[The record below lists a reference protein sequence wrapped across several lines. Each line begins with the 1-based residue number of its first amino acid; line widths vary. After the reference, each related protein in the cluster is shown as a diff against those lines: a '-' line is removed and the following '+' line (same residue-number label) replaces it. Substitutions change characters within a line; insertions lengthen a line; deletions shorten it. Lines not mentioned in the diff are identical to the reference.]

1 MKTTQNDVMIEQSKK
16 DEVSVLTAPTQA
28 MFVSF
33 DDSVFKSLG
42 KQGGPVCVEA
52 AVKGDAQ
59 NFWTNGERQIHVR
72 LQILQ

>member
-33 DDSVFKSLG
+33 DDSVFNRLG
-42 KQGGPVCVEA
+42 KGSSPHGSCSQRECTEFL
-52 AVKGDAQ
+52 DR
-59 NFWTNGERQIHVR
+59 W
-72 LQILQ
+72 